1 MITGPGL
8 LFVVSGPS
16 GAGKDTLV
24 DALRE
29 QMPRLRYSVSATTR
43 APRPGEREGEHY
55 FFLSKEAFEARQAQA
70 GFLEWREYNGNC
82 YGTPR
87 DFVERTLAA
96 GYDLIMKPEVN
107 GALAVKTAYPDA
119 VLIFLVPDKFSQLRE
134 RLLARRTETNEEIA
148 RRLEIAHQE
157 MKFIR
162 NFDYLRDQR
171 TRAARSRPPPTSPPS
186 CRRNDSESIASPTT
200 RSRASNTPNRKDNTV
215 SKTIFGDLDALLKHT
230 DSKFSLVNIVT
241 KRARQLNNWIRV
253 QQLPRVGS
261 SRVLR
266 KRAAGR

>member
-1 MITGPGL
+1 LITGPGL

-43 APRPGEREGEHY
+43 SPRPGENDGEHY
-55 FFLSKEAFEARQAQA
+55 FFVTPDAFKSRQREG
-70 GFLEWREYNGNC
+70 GFLEWREYNGNL

-87 DFVERTLAA
+87 DYVVRTLTE

-107 GALAVKTAYPDA
+107 GAVAVKAAYPDA
-119 VLIFLVPDKFSQLRE
+119 VLIFLVPDRFSHLRE

-157 MKFIR
+157 MQYIR
-162 NFDYLRDQR
+162 NFDYILINEQGRQEEAVRDLLAILKAER
-171 TRAARSRPPPTSPPS
+171 YRIHRYSD
-186 CRRNDSESIASPTT
+186 DSIKNVE
-200 RSRASNTPNRKDNTV
+200 DN
-215 SKTIFGDLDALLKHT
+215 
-230 DSKFSLVNIVT
+230 
-241 KRARQLNNWIRV
+241 
-253 QQLPRVGS
+253 
-261 SRVLR
+261 
-266 KRAAGR
+266 